1 MLFTMDVDPAADSA
15 SQRAYNAL
23 MELIEAIKLMSPAW
37 TSLAFS
43 LFFLMLWLYP
53 MVSSLLFGKTSLP
66 AK

>member
-1 MLFTMDVDPAADSA
+1 MLFTMDVDSAADSA